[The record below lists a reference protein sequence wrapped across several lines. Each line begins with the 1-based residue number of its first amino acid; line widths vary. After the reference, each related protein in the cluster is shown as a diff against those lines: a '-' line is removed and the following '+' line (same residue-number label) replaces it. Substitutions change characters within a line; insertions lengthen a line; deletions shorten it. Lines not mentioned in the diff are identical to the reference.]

1 MQESI
6 MLFFL
11 RIANPVLDTVANLVT
26 MFGEESFVIAFILFI
41 FYNYNKKSGFIL
53 FSSTLYSVV
62 AMGVLKAIVRAPR
75 PFQVLESIKGKR
87 VQTAT
92 GYSFP
97 SGHTTTAAASYT
109 SLALIFQKRIVSI
122 LSALLIALIGIS
134 RLYLGVHWP
143 NDVFGGLVLGA
154 SISMLAY
161 RPLSMLYDDR
171 KKRITVNSI
180 IGAVS
185 FAAALILAILLNLH
199 RIDEV
204 AFTDLMKVLALGG
217 GGFLGFVFENR
228 RVNFSTDGT
237 WTKKIVR
244 YLIGMAG
251 VVAVMA
257 AKALIPTSLYAFGS
271 FVRYALIG
279 LWATGLFPLI
289 GTSLCLFSGDRSSSP
304 RSPA

>member
-11 RIANPVLDTVANLVT
+11 NIANPVLDTVANLVT
-26 MFGEESFVIAFILFI
+26 MFGEESFVIAFILYI

-53 FSSTLYSVV
+53 FTSTLYSVI

-75 PFQVLESIKGKR
+75 PFQVLESIQGKR

-97 SGHTTTAAASYT
+97 SGHTTTAASAYT
-109 SLALIFQKRIVSI
+109 SLALIFQKRAVSI
-122 LSALLIALIGIS
+122 ICALAIALVGIS

-161 RPLSMLYDDR
+161 RPLALLYDD
-171 KKRITVNSI
+171 KEKRIKVNTI
-180 IGAVS
+180 VGIVS
-185 FAAALILAILLNLH
+185 AAAALILAILLSLH
-199 RIDEV
+199 VVDEV

-217 GGFLGFVFENR
+217 GGFLGFVFENK
-228 RVNFSTDGT
+228 RVNFSTDGS
-237 WTKKIVR
+237 WPKKIIR
-244 YLIGMAG
+244 YLIGLGG
-251 VVAVMA
+251 VVAIMA
-257 AKALIPTSLYAFGS
+257 AKALFPASL
-271 FVRYALIG
+271 
-279 LWATGLFPLI
+279 
-289 GTSLCLFSGDRSSSP
+289 
-304 RSPA
+304 

>member
-11 RIANPVLDTVANLVT
+11 NIANPVLDTVANLVT
-26 MFGEESFVIAFILFI
+26 MFGEESFVIAFILYI

-53 FSSTLYSVV
+53 FTSTLYSVI

-75 PFQVLESIKGKR
+75 PFQVLESIQGKR

-97 SGHTTTAAASYT
+97 SGHTTTAASAYT
-109 SLALIFQKRIVSI
+109 SLALIFQKRAVSI
-122 LSALLIALIGIS
+122 ICALAIALVGIS

-161 RPLSMLYDDR
+161 RPLALLYDE
-171 KKRITVNSI
+171 KEKRIKVNTI
-180 IGAVS
+180 VGIVS
-185 FAAALILAILLNLH
+185 AAAALILAILLSLH
-199 RIDEV
+199 VVDEV

-217 GGFLGFVFENR
+217 GGFLGFVFENK
-228 RVNFSTDGT
+228 RVNFSTDGS
-237 WTKKIVR
+237 WPKKIIR
-244 YLIGMAG
+244 YLIGLGG
-251 VVAVMA
+251 VIAIMA
-257 AKALIPTSLYAFGS
+257 AKALFPASLYAASS

-279 LWATGLFPLI
+279 LWATGLYPLI
-289 GTSLCLFSGDRSSSP
+289 GTSLRLFSGDR
-304 RSPA
+304 